1 MISCF
6 SPRNVKINREDGFIR
21 GTWKTKNQPE
31 EMVCI
36 SPKQGF
42 VLKGKLVSPGI
53 GTSPRVEGV
62 SPSQQYGQP
71 TISLIPYKMTRK
83 SSLDMILILTLMLIS
98 PDSLLEEYGARQ
110 EMSKKHYWGEKSL
123 ISHFRV

>member
-1 MISCF
+1 MESKEPSLGDGLHFPKARICAQGQTGF
-6 SPRNVKINREDGFIR
+6 SLDHHLPTGGV
-21 GTWKTKNQPE
+21 
-31 EMVCI
+31 
-36 SPKQGF
+36 
-42 VLKGKLVSPGI
+42 
-53 GTSPRVEGV
+53 V
-62 SPSQQYGQP
+62 SPSQHCGQP
-71 TISLIPYKMTRK
+71 IISLIPYKMTRK

>member
-1 MISCF
+1 M
-6 SPRNVKINREDGFIR
+6 KINGEDGFIKVCGKQR
-21 GTWKTKNQPE
+21 TKFGRWSAFPQSKDLCSGANWFLLDHHLPTGG
-31 EMVCI
+31 V
-36 SPKQGF
+36 
-42 VLKGKLVSPGI
+42 
-53 GTSPRVEGV
+53 V
-62 SPSQQYGQP
+62 SPSQHCGQP
-71 TISLIPYKMTRK
+71 IISLIPCKMTRK